1 MGGFE
6 KVLTA
11 LDILLVL
18 IVVLYLSYLC
28 TRYVGKRARGVG
40 FGGSA
45 QHIRVLE
52 QSRCS
57 QDASV
62 ALLQVSE
69 RLFLVGVTPQNVSL
83 LAEIDDD
90 SLLQDLSQPSIT
102 VFPACTDRKT
112 VRLKKMP
119 SFRDMRLRMRD
130 RK

>member
-11 LDILLVL
+11 LGILLVL
-18 IVVLYLSYLC
+18 ILVLYLSYIC

-40 FGGSA
+40 FGGGA

-69 RLFLVGVTPQNVSL
+69 RFWRRSMTTPYYRICRSRRTT
-83 LAEIDDD
+83 I
-90 SLLQDLSQPSIT
+90 
-102 VFPACTDRKT
+102 
-112 VRLKKMP
+112 
-119 SFRDMRLRMRD
+119 
-130 RK
+130 

>member
-1 MGGFE
+1 MGDSK

-11 LDILLVL
+11 LGILLVL
-18 IVVLYLSYLC
+18 ILVLYLSYIC

-40 FGGSA
+40 FGGNA

-69 RLFLVGVTPQNVSL
+69 RLFLVGVTPPERF
-83 LAEIDDD
+83 A
-90 SLLQDLSQPSIT
+90 
-102 VFPACTDRKT
+102 FGGDR
-112 VRLKKMP
+112 
-119 SFRDMRLRMRD
+119 
-130 RK
+130 

>member
-11 LDILLVL
+11 LGILLVL
-18 IVVLYLSYLC
+18 ILVLYLSYIC
-28 TRYVGKRARGVG
+28 TRYVGTRARGVG
-40 FGGSA
+40 FGGGA

-90 SLLQDLSQPSIT
+90 SLLQDLSQ
-102 VFPACTDRKT
+102 AEANDAG
-112 VRLKKMP
+112 LP
-119 SFRDMRLRMRD
+119 SFRDMLLRMRD

>member
-11 LDILLVL
+11 LGILLVL

-28 TRYVGKRARGVG
+28 TRYVGTRARGVG
-40 FGGSA
+40 FGGGA

-57 QDASV
+57 QEASV

-90 SLLQDLSQPSIT
+90 ALLQDLSQPE
-102 VFPACTDRKT
+102 ANDAG
-112 VRLKKMP
+112 MP
-119 SFRDMRLRMRD
+119 SFRDMLLRMRD